1 MPMYLTIEERNDRDE
16 LVSFAKYDITEPRET
31 SLIRLGDNSA
41 LEVSWAEDLA
51 YYRRRIADWTPF
63 LEPECRFG
71 AK

>member
-16 LVSFAKYDITEPRET
+16 LVSSAKYDITEPRET
-31 SLIRLGDNSA
+31 SLIPLGENSA

-51 YYRRRIADWTPF
+51 YYRRRISDRTPF
-63 LEPECRFG
+63 LEPECRCG